1 MKGSKS
7 GEAAGPGDIPVE
19 VRRGLGE
26 RVENFLTGLLTQS

>member
-19 VRRGLGE
+19 VRRGE